1 MNPSP
6 VVDDRIRFTVILRGD
21 GLRLAR
27 SFPKC
32 ADQGPRGLGAED
44 LIGVGV
50 GEDAFRVDLVAHG
63 EKVVEAGVH
72 GA

>member
-6 VVDDRIRFTVILRGD
+6 VVDDRIRFTVILRRD
-21 GLRLAR
+21 GVRLAPVL
-27 SFPKC
+27 SGVC
-32 ADQGPRGLGAED
+32 GPWSRGLGAED

-63 EKVVEAGVH
+63 QKVVEPGVH